1 MFYNI
6 IQRKRNEWL
15 SRIDCPVK
23 SLLSY
28 IEGKGMMRDAQIEA
42 IKTYLFLKIEGGNK
56 PLWKV
61 FHRWR
66 FLVPKS

>member
-42 IKTYLFLKIEGGNK
+42 KRLTC
-56 PLWKV
+56 
-61 FHRWR
+61 
-66 FLVPKS
+66 S